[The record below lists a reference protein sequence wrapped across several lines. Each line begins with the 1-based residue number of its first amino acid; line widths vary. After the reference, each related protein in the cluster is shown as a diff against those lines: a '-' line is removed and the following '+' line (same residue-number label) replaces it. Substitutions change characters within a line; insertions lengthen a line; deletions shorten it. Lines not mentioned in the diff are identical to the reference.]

1 MRIPCDAY
9 IEPWSQGARAGRA
22 HSSLRP
28 AVAKGSSVAVDRD
41 EVKGGPRAGLPREC
55 GAARLWAC
63 QGRAMRRGSA
73 SSPAAG
79 TRPALRRPAP
89 TRPALTHR
97 VVAQARDV
105 CLFVG
110 KSPGSKAHLVCKVDE
125 VVDIDA
131 RQVTDGLVGI
141 RFAAPPV
148 LLLVYNTRALLLE
161 DFVRLLRKLTER
173 RKIGTAVRFRYTPEQ
188 VLDSQR
194 IEREQT
200 AAVSTLQASTSAS
213 VPASVANAMGSLY
226 ASAARSAAPAVHLPT
241 RTSPSSKS
249 AEGAG
254 RQSAFEE
261 PLKTALDVRPGSP
274 PLRACSVLRGPE
286 SWCAVAHASWAT

>member
-1 MRIPCDAY
+1 M
-9 IEPWSQGARAGRA
+9 
-22 HSSLRP
+22 
-28 AVAKGSSVAVDRD
+28 
-41 EVKGGPRAGLPREC
+41 
-55 GAARLWAC
+55 
-63 QGRAMRRGSA
+63 
-73 SSPAAG
+73 
-79 TRPALRRPAP
+79 
-89 TRPALTHR
+89 
-97 VVAQARDV
+97 AQARDV

-110 KSPGSKAHLVCKVDE
+110 KSPGSTPHLVCKVDE

-148 LLLVYNTRALLLE
+148 LLMVYNTRALLLE

-194 IEREQT
+194 IEREQ
-200 AAVSTLQASTSAS
+200 AAAMSTLQASSSVPSAS
-213 VPASVANAMGSLY
+213 VPASVASAMGSLY
-226 ASAARSAAPAVHLPT
+226 ASAARSATHAVHLPT

-249 AEGAG
+249 AEGADT
-254 RQSAFEE
+254 QSAFEE

-274 PLRACSVLRGPE
+274 CARALPSVAP
-286 SWCAVAHASWAT
+286 SPVALWATLAGRLERRDIDSGDVDGAG